1 MDPVD
6 TRIDLDPGKRPN
18 GMDLSHWCMLSVILL
33 TKYGE
38 NRLITVWE
46 IMLEDVVKMLYRIMY
61 VEKLPYPHPDS
72 DQFQN
77 LTNALFEDHPTPIPT
92 KFRWH
97 LADRRTHRH
106 TNTHAVITVHT
117 LPRAQVQTLKGG
129 LPGRSPSWSLSTL
142 MTTYNCM
149 DGACAWELVWWYHD
163 DVWITSAAS
172 DYTVGHKNMSIDNK
186 IDKYWPIFTRHS
198 LV

>member
-46 IMLEDVVKMLYRIMY
+46 IMLEDIVKMLYRIMY

-106 TNTHAVITVHT
+106 TNTHTVITVHT

-129 LPGRSPSWSLSTL
+129 LPGRSPLLIVVNTDDNIQLHGRCRRVRTRMIISWWRLNNLS
-142 MTTYNCM
+142 
-149 DGACAWELVWWYHD
+149 
-163 DVWITSAAS
+163 
-172 DYTVGHKNMSIDNK
+172 SIWL
-186 IDKYWPIFTRHS
+186 YCGP
-198 LV
+198 